1 MLALEGISGE
11 RLARP
16 VRLAQPII
24 PVSDYFTGWF
34 PGGPISSPYL
44 RNALNYLLEILPAR
58 KLRALSFRDSSP
70 LRPRYRRAARR
81 RCVRPEGVG

>member
-1 MLALEGISGE
+1 MLALKGISGE
-11 RLARP
+11 RLAPP

-24 PVSDYFTGWF
+24 PVSDYFTAWF

-44 RNALNYLLEILPAR
+44 RNALNSLLEIPPAW
-58 KLRALSFRDSSP
+58 KLHELSLRDFSS

-81 RCVRPEGVG
+81 RCVRPEGMG